1 MVDKVLT
8 RHRKAAILRGV
19 QVGTEEGVTMT
30 LQQTANQIEHG
41 TTPPTTTVSATD
53 ADDQLLISA
62 VANGDSRALEVL
74 YDRYAAVVYR
84 MAFRIL
90 KHREQS
96 EEIVQEVFWRVWRR
110 SSSFERERG
119 RVAQW
124 IFGIAHNLCID
135 EMRRMRTRPNPVY
148 DNEDHPIIPQLVD
161 EHVDVPAAAW
171 ASEQRRVIVDA
182 LASLPT
188 AQREAIELA
197 YFGGLS
203 HQEIADQLDRPL
215 GTIKTRVRLGLQKLG
230 SLLAPSG
237 LNAGE

>member
-1 MVDKVLT
+1 
-8 RHRKAAILRGV
+8 
-19 QVGTEEGVTMT
+19 
-30 LQQTANQIEHG
+30 
-41 TTPPTTTVSATD
+41 
-53 ADDQLLISA
+53 
-62 VANGDSRALEVL
+62 
-74 YDRYAAVVYR
+74 
-84 MAFRIL
+84 
-90 KHREQS
+90 
-96 EEIVQEVFWRVWRR
+96 VWRR
-110 SSSFERERG
+110 SSSFERDRG

-161 EHVDVPAAAW
+161 EQVDVPAAAW

-237 LNAGE
+237 INAGD

>member
-1 MVDKVLT
+1 
-8 RHRKAAILRGV
+8 
-19 QVGTEEGVTMT
+19 MT
-30 LQQTANQIEHG
+30 LQQTVG
-41 TTPPTTTVSATD
+41 PTEQDTSLPTLVSATD
-53 ADDQLLISA
+53 ADDQLLIAA
-62 VANGDSRALEVL
+62 VARGESQALEVL
-74 YDRYAAVVYR
+74 YDRYSGVVYR
-84 MAFRIL
+84 LAFRML

-110 SSSFERERG
+110 SASFERERG

-135 EMRRMRTRPNPVY
+135 EMRRMRARPNPVY
-148 DNEDHPIIPQLVD
+148 DDENHPVIQQLID
-161 EHVDVPAAAW
+161 DQVDVPAAAW
-171 ASEQRRVIVDA
+171 ASEQRRVIVSA
-182 LASLPT
+182 LASLPS

-230 SLLAPSG
+230 SLLSLSG
-237 LNAGE
+237 MQAGD

>member
-1 MVDKVLT
+1 
-8 RHRKAAILRGV
+8 
-19 QVGTEEGVTMT
+19 MT
-30 LQQTANQIEHG
+30 LQHTVG
-41 TTPPTTTVSATD
+41 PTEQDTSLPTLVSATD
-53 ADDQLLISA
+53 ADDQLLIAA
-62 VANGDSRALEVL
+62 VARGESHALEVL
-74 YDRYAAVVYR
+74 YDRYSGVVYR
-84 MAFRIL
+84 LAFRML

-110 SSSFERERG
+110 SASFERERG

-135 EMRRMRTRPNPVY
+135 EMRRMRARPNPVY
-148 DNEDHPIIPQLVD
+148 DDENHPVIQQLID
-161 EHVDVPAAAW
+161 DQVDVPAAAW
-171 ASEQRRVIVDA
+171 ASEQRRVIVSA
-182 LASLPT
+182 LASLPS

-230 SLLAPSG
+230 SILSLSG
-237 LNAGE
+237 MQTGD